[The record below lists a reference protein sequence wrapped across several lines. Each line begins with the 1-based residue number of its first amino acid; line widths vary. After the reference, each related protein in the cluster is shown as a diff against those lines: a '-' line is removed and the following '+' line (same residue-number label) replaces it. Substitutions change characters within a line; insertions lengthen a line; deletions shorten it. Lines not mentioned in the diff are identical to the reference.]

1 MKAVPNVN
9 AGRLSI
15 SGRGLDSAEHGPGRP
30 RDERID
36 SEVVSAV
43 LSVLGSRGYEA
54 VTMEGIASR
63 VKRARSS
70 IYRRWPSKRHLVAYA
85 VVSEMGGNPAADTGS
100 LRRDLK
106 AAVSTLLNAFAGPLG
121 QALAGIVGDMA
132 RDPQLAD
139 TIRQEVL
146 AARRKS
152 MRDAFARA
160 RARNEVRADLDIELV
175 IDMLTAPFYYRRLF
189 GHAPITR
196 RLSQDVVSYVLRVIA
211 PAPSGPH

>member
-1 MKAVPNVN
+1 MKADPRVR
-9 AGRLSI
+9 ASLATLTGRDLPQ
-15 SGRGLDSAEHGPGRP
+15 AEPGPGRP

-43 LSVLGSRGYEA
+43 LSVLRSKGYEA
-54 VTMEGIASR
+54 VTMEGIANR

-100 LRRDLK
+100 LRTDLE
-106 AAVSTLLNAFAGPLG
+106 AAVRTLLNAFAGPLG
-121 QALAGIVGDMA
+121 KALAGIVADMA
-132 RDPQLAD
+132 RDPALAE

-160 RARNEVRADLDIELV
+160 RAREEVRSDLDIELV
-175 IDMLTAPFYYRRLF
+175 IDMLTGPFYYRRLF

-196 RLSQDVVSYVLRVIA
+196 RLTQDVVSYVLRVVELA
-211 PAPSGPH
+211 PPVQH

>member
-1 MKAVPNVN
+1 MKVVARSG
-9 AGRLSI
+9 AGP
-15 SGRGLDSAEHGPGRP
+15 SGGMAQDRTSAEHGPGRP

-43 LSVLGSRGYEA
+43 LSVLRSEGYEA
-54 VTMEGIASR
+54 VTMEGIANR

-100 LRRDLK
+100 LRRDLE
-106 AAVSTLLNAFAGPLG
+106 AAVRTLLNAFAGPLG
-121 QALAGIVGDMA
+121 KALAGIVADMA
-132 RDPQLAD
+132 RDPQLAEM
-139 TIRQEVL
+139 IRLEVL

-160 RARNEVRADLDIELV
+160 RARDEVRADLDIELV
-175 IDMLTAPFYYRRLF
+175 IDMLTGPFYYRRLF

-196 RLSQDVVSYVLRVIA
+196 RLTQDVVSYVLRVV
-211 PAPSGPH
+211 APSRSRRH